1 MRSETAAIPR
11 APLAVSMGDP
21 AGVGLE
27 VTLKAWAARA
37 AEGLPPFVL
46 FGDPIAAAQRA
57 RLLRLPVPI
66 ASVDKLA
73 GAAEIFKNALPVRSV
88 PLRTH
93 AAPGIPDRANAAAVI
108 GAIEAATA
116 AVASGEAAA
125 LVTNPIAKH
134 VVAGDDFPYPGHTD
148 FLAALAER
156 HWPGRRYHAV
166 MMLAAADLRVVPLT
180 VHIPF
185 IDVPK
190 AITRDKLCQTVRITH
205 AGLKRD
211 FGVRRPRIAVTGLNP
226 HAGEE
231 GTIGREEI
239 NVIAPAIGDL
249 CAEGLDVTGPHPAD
263 TLFHAAAR
271 ATYDAAVCMYHDQA
285 LIPFKTVAF
294 EDGVNVTLGLP
305 FVRTSPDHGTAFG
318 IAAKGCA
325 SPLSF
330 IESLKLAA
338 TIADA
343 RTAARAA

>member
-1 MRSETAAIPR
+1 VP
-11 APLAVSMGDP
+11 DP
-21 AGVGLE
+21 AN
-27 VTLKAWAARA
+27 
-37 AEGLPPFVL
+37 
-46 FGDPIAAAQRA
+46 
-57 RLLRLPVPI
+57 
-66 ASVDKLA
+66 AS
-73 GAAEIFKNALPVRSV
+73 
-88 PLRTH
+88 
-93 AAPGIPDRANAAAVI
+93 AVI

-116 AVASGEAAA
+116 AVAAGEATA

-134 VVAGDDFPYPGHTD
+134 VVTGPDFPYPGHTD

-166 MMLAAADLRVVPLT
+166 MMLAAQGLRVVPLT

-185 IDVPK
+185 VDVPK
-190 AITRDKLCQTVRITH
+190 AITRDKIGETVRITH
-205 AGLKRD
+205 AALKRD
-211 FGVRRPRIAVTGLNP
+211 FGLQRPRIVVTGLNP

-239 NVIAPAIGDL
+239 DIIAPAIGDL

-318 IAAKGCA
+318 IAAEGCA
-325 SPLSF
+325 SALSF
-330 IESLKLAA
+330 IESLRLAA
-338 TIADA
+338 AIA
-343 RTAARAA
+343 AARAAAKAA